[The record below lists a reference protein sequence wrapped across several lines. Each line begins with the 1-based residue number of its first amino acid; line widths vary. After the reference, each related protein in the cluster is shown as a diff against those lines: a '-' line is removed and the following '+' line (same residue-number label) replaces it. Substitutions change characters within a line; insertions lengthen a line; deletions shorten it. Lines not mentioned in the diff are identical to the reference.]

1 MIKGENV
8 RSKDRVNLPDLLERA
23 GLSELS
29 HGPSGEIARRWLRDY
44 GRRAPTKK
52 VDRLLFRD
60 QGITY
65 LSLVGLGRP
74 ASVIDAALHE
84 AVIPGKTGPVPPPD
98 RTEGQLIEEAGSVL
112 DAEDHLALFRA
123 ALHAEGFAGE
133 TAGAELL
140 YLALTS
146 RFMDRPTNVVVRGP
160 SGSGKTY
167 LVKSVLEFHPD
178 EAANRLTAAS
188 QKALLYTQFDTE
200 HAFVVISEGDALFR
214 EGVGA
219 TVIRELTWSASLR
232 YEVSVVTS
240 DGIQNQ
246 VIEKPGPTGLITTST
261 RGLEPE
267 LSTRLLEVH
276 VSATE
281 KQTRAILGS
290 LAQKAAGFVESS
302 PDRTSWHAAQHWLG
316 RHGQRQVTIP
326 FAPSLCRIVPTDR
339 LRMRRDF
346 EQVLSLI
353 KTHAFLHQRCR
364 QRDEMGR
371 VVAEERDYVA
381 VRRLLTHVF
390 QSSRRDDLTAADRK
404 LIDTV
409 NRLNSQL
416 PAGAEPGVSVTDL
429 ADCLDIHKSGVS
441 RRAIRLEEEGHIQ
454 NLEKRNGIEC
464 RYVVRRADPQE
475 DSVLPPPE
483 VLFQAAKGQR
493 AA

>member
-1 MIKGENV
+1 MIKGENE
-8 RSKDRVNLPDLLERA
+8 RSKDKITLPDLLEQA

-29 HGPSGEIARRWLRDY
+29 QAPSGEIARGWLRNY
-44 GRRAPTKK
+44 GRHAPAKS
-52 VDRLLFRD
+52 VDRLLFRE
-60 QGITY
+60 QGVAY
-65 LSLVGLGRP
+65 LNRVGLGSP
-74 ASVIDAALHE
+74 ASMIDAALDE
-84 AVIPGKTGPVPPPD
+84 AVIPGKTAPEPAPN
-98 RTEGQLIEEAGSVL
+98 RTEGQLLEEARSVL
-112 DAEDHLALFRA
+112 DAEDHLVRFQA
-123 ALHAEGFAGE
+123 ALHAEGFAGD

-160 SGSGKTY
+160 SGSGKSY
-167 LVKSVLEFHPD
+167 LVKSVLAFHPD

-232 YEVSVVTS
+232 YEVSVATS
-240 DGIQNQ
+240 EGVQNQ

-281 KQTRAILGS
+281 EQTGAILES
-290 LAQKAAGFVESS
+290 LGQKAAGFVESS
-302 PDRTSWHAAQHWLG
+302 PDRTPWHAAQTWLG
-316 RHGQRQVTIP
+316 QHGKRQVAIP
-326 FAPSLCRIVPTDR
+326 FAPSLCRVVPTDR

-353 KTHAFLHQRCR
+353 KTHAFLHQRYR
-364 QRDEMGR
+364 QMDEKGR
-371 VVAEERDYVA
+371 VVADERDYEV

-390 QSSRRDDLTAADRK
+390 QSNRRDDLTAADRK
-404 LIDTV
+404 LIDAV
-409 NRLNSQL
+409 DKLNSEL
-416 PAGAEPGVSVTDL
+416 PAGAEPGVSGNDL
-429 ADCLDIHKSGVS
+429 ADCLEIHKSGVS
-441 RRAIRLEEEGHIQ
+441 RRATRLEEEGHIE
-454 NLEKRNGIEC
+454 NLEKWNGSEC
-464 RYVVRRADPQE
+464 RYVVRRAAPQE